1 MYCKK
6 CGKEMEESSRFCPHC
21 GTENVPEEGREKQS
35 DVSDNFSIENPMLYD
50 RLHTLSA
57 EYSMPVGTLVN
68 LAAKRL
74 VDDIDFVR
82 GLRTGRIKT
91 K

>member
-6 CGKEMEESSRFCPHC
+6 CGKEMEENSKFCPHC
-21 GTENVPEEGREKQS
+21 GKENVPEEGQEKQS
-35 DVSDNFSIENPMLYD
+35 DVSDSFSIENPMLCD

-74 VDDIDFVR
+74 VEDVDFVR